1 MGEDMNQ
8 KIQAGVLADES
19 AVREIVG
26 TPVDLAVKKAIPSL
40 DKFCRELIERS
51 PFLTI
56 GTANANGK
64 SDVSPRGDQPGFVLI
79 LDDNTIFIPERPGNN
94 RVDTL
99 TNITEN
105 PNVGLLFLVPGFDE
119 TLRVNGRATVVKDEA
134 LLERCAVKGRIPKL
148 GILVAVEE
156 AYLHCAK
163 AFRRSKLWDA
173 ESRQDRKEMPSL
185 GKIIMA
191 QTAAADNPP
200 SVEEVQ
206 QVDEYIEDNYRNALY

>member
-1 MGEDMNQ
+1 MNQ
-8 KIQAGVLADES
+8 NIQASVLADES
-19 AVREIVG
+19 AVREIIG
-26 TPVDLAVKKAIPSL
+26 TPVDLAVKKAIPNL
-40 DKFCRELIERS
+40 DKFCREIIERS

-119 TLRVNGRATVVKDEA
+119 TLRVNGRATVVKDET
-134 LLERCAVKGRIPKL
+134 LLERCAVKGRVPKL

-163 AFRRSKLWDA
+163 AFRRSKLWDP
-173 ESRQDRKEMPSL
+173 ESRQDRNEMPSL
-185 GKIIMA
+185 GKIIME

-200 SVEEVQ
+200 SAEEVQ

>member
-1 MGEDMNQ
+1 MNQ
-8 KIQAGVLADES
+8 KLQDVVLADES
-19 AVREIVG
+19 AVREVIG
-26 TPVDLAVKKAIPSL
+26 TPVELAVKKAIPKL
-40 DKFCRELIERS
+40 DQFSREIIERS

-64 SDVSPRGDQPGFVLI
+64 SDVSPRGDGPGFVLI

-99 TNITEN
+99 SNITEN

-119 TLRVNGRATVVKDEA
+119 TLRVNGRASVVKDEK
-134 LLERCAVKGRIPKL
+134 LLERCAVNGKVPKL

-163 AFRRSKLWDA
+163 AFRRSKLWDPA
-173 ESRQDRKEMPSL
+173 SLQNRKEMPSL
-185 GKIIMA
+185 GKIIMQ
-191 QTAAADNPP
+191 QTAEQNNPP
-200 SVEEVQ
+200 SDDDIKV
-206 QVDEYIEDNYRNALY
+206 VDEFIEDNYRNELY